1 MLPSPAPQKFNTFN
15 IFTTF
20 AMFAI
25 FAKFANFEPALE
37 HPTPIHRHAPR
48 PIRSRPAFP
57 TPHPPLPAP
66 TGRVPFGWRAEGE
79 GRPGQRGAGTPPQ
92 SSWSLITWTG
102 S

>member
-15 IFTTF
+15 IFTPF
-20 AMFAI
+20 AKFAK

-57 TPHPPLPAP
+57 TPHPLSCLRRAGYPQS
-66 TGRVPFGWRAEGE
+66 GWRAEG
-79 GRPGQRGAGTPPQ
+79 
-92 SSWSLITWTG
+92 
-102 S
+102 